1 MMQDAAQALRQAFEN
16 VRLNPPT
23 LTIISTVTGAHVS
36 ADTLTTPDYWIEQM
50 LMPVQFS
57 AALQEA
63 QATFDVDFLEI
74 GPGATLTQLTNGHA
88 LGDRLAFSS
97 LPAVPA
103 AAMSTN
109 IS

>member
-1 MMQDAAQALRQAFEN
+1 
-16 VRLNPPT
+16 
-23 LTIISTVTGAHVS
+23 
-36 ADTLTTPDYWIEQM
+36 M

-74 GPGATLTQLTNGHA
+74 GRCHPDQLTNGHA

-97 LPAVPA
+97 LPAGARSSDEHKHILDTVA
-103 AAMSTN
+103 ALWVRGHNIDLSAFAGEQPRRVSTDLRL
-109 IS
+109 